1 VVVPGKK
8 SNILS
13 ESEIIVARGSLMV
26 PLKYTAWQKTKVSPW
41 QIAIECK
48 FTSLDGLTETESV
61 EENMNNQKTLESFLS
76 EAKKGNKNK
85 SKEELEA
92 KVDKDVEKYFAS
104 LSKEELKDKK
114 LKFGSSIF

>member
-1 VVVPGKK
+1 VVPGKK

-76 EAKKGNKNK
+76 EDKKSKKSKKNK
-85 SKEELEA
+85 
-92 KVDKDVEKYFAS
+92 
-104 LSKEELKDKK
+104 SKEELKDKK